1 MLVYYGMTNPITL
14 PPEVQQVLQAL
25 TQNNYEAYVVGGCLR
40 DLLLG
45 LEPKDWDVTTNAL
58 PEQIQKVFPKTL
70 YLNIFGTVTVR
81 SGKLE
86 IEVTTFRSDGQYTDF
101 RHPDKVQFGVS
112 LKDDLARRDFTMN
125 ALAYN
130 GTEIH
135 DAFGGQTDLTHYV
148 IKAVGDANTRF
159 NEDALRMLRAIRF
172 ASQLR
177 FTIEEKTWQAI
188 IKNATLITHVS
199 GERIRDELIK
209 MLKTED
215 PYKAIWLLH
224 TSGLLKIILPELE
237 AGFGVTQNLH
247 HIYTVFTH
255 NVFALQFC
263 PSDDWRVRLAALLHD
278 VGKPNV
284 KQGDG
289 KNSTFYQHEHV
300 GAKLARNIMRRLA
313 FANEDIQKVTHLIRN
328 HMFFYNIGEITDA
341 GVRRLLRRVGVEHMP
356 DLMAVRIADRMGSGV
371 YKDKPRKLEELERRL
386 EYVQQD
392 PISTSML
399 AIDGNDLMTDF
410 AMKPGAKIGLVLHKL
425 LDDVME
431 DPKRNTKEYLQP
443 RAAAIVQELSAMTEA
458 EARLAMKTYREALA
472 DVNAYKDR

>member
-1 MLVYYGMTNPITL
+1 MTYTIKL
-14 PPEVQQVLQAL
+14 PGEVQQVLNTL
-25 TQNNYEAYVVGGCLR
+25 TDHKFEAYVVGGCLR
-40 DLLLG
+40 DLILG

-70 YLNIFGTVTVR
+70 YLNTFGTVTVR

-86 IEVTTFRSDGQYTDF
+86 VEVTTFRADGQYTDF
-101 RHPDKVQFGVS
+101 RHPDRVQFGVS
-112 LKDDLARRDFTMN
+112 LKEDLARRDFTVN

-130 GTEIH
+130 GKDIH
-135 DAFGGQTDLTHYV
+135 DEFSGQTDLAHYV
-148 IKAVGDANTRF
+148 VKAVRDANTRF

-188 IKNATLITHVS
+188 IKNAALIKHVS
-199 GERIRDELIK
+199 AERIRDELVK

-247 HIYTVFTH
+247 HIYTIFTH
-255 NVFALQFC
+255 NLFALQFC

-284 KQGDG
+284 KQGEG

-313 FANEDIQKVTHLIRN
+313 FSNEDIQKVTHLIRQ

-386 EYVQQD
+386 EYVQKD

-399 AIDGNDLMTDF
+399 AIDGNDLMKDF
-410 AMKPGAKIGLVLHKL
+410 GMKPGAKIGLVLHKL

-431 DPKRNTKEYLQP
+431 DPKRNTKDYLAQRVSQIVQDLANLSEADA
-443 RAAAIVQELSAMTEA
+443 RAAMKVYKDT
-458 EARLAMKTYREALA
+458 LANL
-472 DVNAYKDR
+472 NAYKD